1 MKYGAGMKRLIVM
14 RHAKSDWDAGAAND
28 HERPLNARGRREAPS
43 VGERLAE
50 LGATPDLAIVSD
62 AARTRETWARVAKSF
77 PKAEMALEPA
87 FYLAGID
94 AVRDRLERAPRD
106 AKTILVLGHN
116 PGWEE
121 MATELAADR
130 VELKTSYAAIFE
142 TDDDA
147 PWSELL
153 APGKLRLA
161 KVVKP
166 SE

>member
-1 MKYGAGMKRLIVM
+1 MKYVAFMKRLIVM
-14 RHAKSDWDAGAAND
+14 RHAKSDWDAGAESD

-43 VGERLAE
+43 VGKHLGE
-50 LGATPDLAIVSD
+50 LGAAPDLAVVSD
-62 AARTRETWARVAKSF
+62 ATRTRETWDRISKGF
-77 PKAEMALEPA
+77 PKAEMVVEPA

-94 AVRDRLERAPRD
+94 AVRARLERVPSS

-121 MATELAADR
+121 MASELAGEH
-130 VELKTSYAAIFE
+130 VELKTSYAAVFE
-142 TDDDA
+142 TDADGS
-147 PWSELL
+147 WTELL
-153 APGKLRLA
+153 SPEKLRLA